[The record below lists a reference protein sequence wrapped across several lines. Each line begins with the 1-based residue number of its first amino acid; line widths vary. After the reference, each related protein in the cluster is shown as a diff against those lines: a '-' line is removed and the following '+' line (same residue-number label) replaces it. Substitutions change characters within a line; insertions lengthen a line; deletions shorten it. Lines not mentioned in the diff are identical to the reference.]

1 MRIAFK
7 MALNKDMQDEYEKRH
22 NPIWKEL
29 EDTLKDHGVISYS
42 IFLDKE
48 TNELFACAQ
57 IKSKEQWEQIAQTDI
72 CKKWWEYMSPLMPTN
87 PDKSPK
93 TIELREV
100 FHI

>member
-7 MALNKDMQDEYEKRH
+7 MTVNKGMEDEYEKRH

-29 EDTLKDHGVISYS
+29 EDTLQEHGVTAYS
-42 IFLDKE
+42 IFLDKT
-48 TNELFACAQ
+48 TNDLFAYAE
-57 IKSKEQWEQIAQTDI
+57 ITSKEQWEQIAQTNI

-87 PDKSPK
+87 EDQSPK
-93 TIELREV
+93 VVELREV